1 MNAML
6 VIAAGFG
13 WCAVSITC
21 TEAVLELPARPARV
35 GAAIVGF
42 IAAASTAFVLH
53 LAR

>member
-6 VIAAGFG
+6 TIAAGFG
-13 WCAVSITC
+13 WCAVSIAC

-35 GAAIVGF
+35 AAVIMGC